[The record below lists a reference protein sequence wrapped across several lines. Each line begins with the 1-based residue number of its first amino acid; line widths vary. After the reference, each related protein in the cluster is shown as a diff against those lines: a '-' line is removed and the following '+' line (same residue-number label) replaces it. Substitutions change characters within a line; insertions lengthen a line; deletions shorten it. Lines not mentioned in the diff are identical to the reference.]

1 MIMQYTACITIVPQ
15 FALTNS
21 RELYL
26 LYKTEKTYPPYI
38 NSNPREISIKV
49 FSILVANM
57 YVNKID
63 STNIKR

>member
-1 MIMQYTACITIVPQ
+1 MIMQYTACITMVPQ

-38 NSNPREISIKV
+38 KSSPREISVKV
-49 FSILVANM
+49 FSILFA
-57 YVNKID
+57 KI
-63 STNIKR
+63 

>member
-1 MIMQYTACITIVPQ
+1 MIIQYTACITIVPQ

-49 FSILVANM
+49 FSILVANI

>member
-1 MIMQYTACITIVPQ
+1 MIMQYTACITMVPQ

-38 NSNPREISIKV
+38 NSNTREISIKV

>member
-1 MIMQYTACITIVPQ
+1 MIMQYTACIAIVPQ

-26 LYKTEKTYPPYI
+26 LYKTEKIYPPYI
-38 NSNPREISIKV
+38 ESKPREISIKV
-49 FSILVANM
+49 FSILVANI

-63 STNIKR
+63 SVNIKR